1 MVHVMALA
9 PAAEDVAQ
17 DVGRAQERQGADDL
31 GRDGQPEEL
40 PVGEGH
46 GVYVLVF
53 ISFVLA

>member
-46 GVYVLVF
+46 GM
-53 ISFVLA
+53 